1 MILLNGKLVYIHI
14 PKTSG
19 SSFTKIIKEYA
30 MTNKKTYDSGG
41 GWQGSYH
48 FNNGCCDGQHTSI
61 NDLNKKDLL
70 KIANVPIITIVRNP
84 YSWLV
89 SVHESFYKGNIHTF
103 KNFILHINKNKNYK
117 LLGKLLQ
124 TEYIKNSYNYK
135 VEIYKFEEN
144 PHENICKKYDLKYE
158 NIHCLNRNRN
168 RKISDYYNNELIY
181 IVNNV
186 FKDDFIYLNYKMV
199 SDISEIKF

>member
-30 MTNKKTYDSGG
+30 MTNKKTYDSGS

-48 FNNGCCDGQHTSI
+48 FNNGCCDGQPTSI

-103 KNFILHINKNKNYK
+103 KNFILQLKREFAKYFRKFIVFLRSVWVNFYLY
-117 LLGKLLQ
+117 LLICSYQSKASLL
-124 TEYIKNSYNYK
+124 
-135 VEIYKFEEN
+135 
-144 PHENICKKYDLKYE
+144 
-158 NIHCLNRNRN
+158 
-168 RKISDYYNNELIY
+168 
-181 IVNNV
+181 
-186 FKDDFIYLNYKMV
+186 
-199 SDISEIKF
+199 